1 VAVALDAPAGYT
13 LERLA
18 AAIHDRGHFSC
29 GVEALDTFLRTQAS
43 QDQNRHT
50 TACYVLLE
58 TDALPPRP
66 IVGYVS
72 LANAVIPLTEL
83 PPALKKQVGRH
94 DNLPA
99 LLLGRMAVDSR
110 HKGKRLGEF
119 LLKHALKT
127 ACAISEVS
135 GCFAVLVDAKDE
147 GAKSFYLK
155 CGFEP
160 LPDNPLRLFIKV
172 ATVKKSL

>member
-1 VAVALDAPAGYT
+1 MAVALDAPAGYT

-18 AAIHDRGHFSC
+18 TAIHDRGPFSC

-43 QDQNRHT
+43 QDQDRHT
-50 TACYVLLE
+50 TACHVVLE

-72 LANAVIPLTEL
+72 LAYAVIPLTDL
-83 PPALKKQVGRH
+83 PAALKKKVGRH

-119 LLKHALKT
+119 LLKYALKT
-127 ACAISEVS
+127 ACDISES
-135 GCFAVLVDAKDE
+135 PAALLSWWTRRMRGPRGSIGNTDLNRCQITPCD
-147 GAKSFYLK
+147 
-155 CGFEP
+155 
-160 LPDNPLRLFIKV
+160 
-172 ATVKKSL
+172 SLLQSQL

>member
-1 VAVALDAPAGYT
+1 MVGALDAPAGYT
-13 LERLA
+13 LERLD
-18 AAIHDRGHFSC
+18 AAIHDRDHFSC
-29 GVEALDTFLRTQAS
+29 GVGALDTFLRTQAS

-50 TACYVLLE
+50 TACHVLLE

-83 PPALKKQVGRH
+83 PAALKKRVGRH

-110 HKGKRLGEF
+110 HKGKGLGVF
-119 LLKHALKT
+119 LLKFALKT
-127 ACAISEVS
+127 GCEISESS
-135 GCFAVLVDAKDE
+135 GFQQLVDR
-147 GAKSFYLK
+147 
-155 CGFEP
+155 
-160 LPDNPLRLFIKV
+160 PLRLFMTI
-172 ATVKKSL
+172 ATVKDFFGGEYTLGSGSP